1 MGKMGL
7 FTIHFANSSKIFY
20 PGQDVQGEVQL
31 QVKDEVKIRGK
42 ISSKLIQV
50 YTRMLILKKAYI
62 VYNILATTDTSGVY
76 II

>member
-42 ISSKLIQV
+42 ISSKLIQDIATPTV
-50 YTRMLILKKAYI
+50 SLVKTMSILKG
-62 VYNILATTDTSGVY
+62 ILL
-76 II
+76 

>member
-7 FTIHFANSSKIFY
+7 FTIYFANSSKIFY

-42 ISSKLIQV
+42 ISSKLIQDIATPTV
-50 YTRMLILKKAYI
+50 SLVKTMSILKG
-62 VYNILATTDTSGVY
+62 ILL
-76 II
+76 

>member
-7 FTIHFANSSKIFY
+7 FTIYFANSSKIFY

-42 ISSKLIQV
+42 ISSKLIQDIATPTGP
-50 YTRMLILKKAYI
+50 TRL
-62 VYNILATTDTSGVY
+62 V
-76 II
+76 